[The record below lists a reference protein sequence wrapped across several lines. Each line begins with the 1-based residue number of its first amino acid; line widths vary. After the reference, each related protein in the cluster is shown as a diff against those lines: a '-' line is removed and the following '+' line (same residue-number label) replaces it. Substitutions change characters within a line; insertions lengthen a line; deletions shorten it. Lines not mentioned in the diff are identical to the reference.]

1 VTSKEPTLADKK
13 KHETKAPGGGRKR
26 KIALD
31 ESTPENNTPHTSD
44 NADAD
49 PGVEFADLSEGIVI
63 ESVAAAGDDDDGSA
77 LEARPAE
84 DADYPPRRPSS
95 KEVLSRLLEKN
106 EIILKLNKDNAQ
118 KEKQLKELNEKWL
131 RSVAEF
137 ENYRKRSRKEW
148 ELLKM
153 QSKTEVI
160 LEILSIVDDF
170 ERAFSVAEDA
180 DDDDFVQGIRLI
192 YNNLI
197 GVLVRF
203 GIKEIDAHHSSF
215 DPNFHMAVGQ
225 LETEDADSGHVAEV
239 IQKGYQ
245 LDDTVIR
252 PARVIVAK

>member
-1 VTSKEPTLADKK
+1 MAEKK
-13 KHETKAPGGGRKR
+13 KHRTKPPGGGRKR
-26 KIALD
+26 KIELE
-31 ESTPENNTPHTSD
+31 ESTPENRTLGTDPD
-44 NADAD
+44 VELPDA
-49 PGVEFADLSEGIVI
+49 SEDIVLV
-63 ESVAAAGDDDDGSA
+63 SVAAAIDDYDELA
-77 LEARPAE
+77 VREKPE
-84 DADYPPRRPSS
+84 ENADHRVRRPSS
-95 KEVLSRLLEKN
+95 KEVLTRLLEKN

-170 ERAFSVAEDA
+170 ERAFSVAEDV

-192 YNNLI
+192 YNNLL
-197 GVLVRF
+197 GVLVTF
-203 GIKEIDAHHSSF
+203 GIKEIDAHSSSF
-215 DPNFHMAVGQ
+215 DPTFHMAVGQ
-225 LETEDADSGHVAEV
+225 LETEDVETGHVAEV
-239 IQKGYQ
+239 IQKGYK

>member
-1 VTSKEPTLADKK
+1 MAEKK
-13 KHETKAPGGGRKR
+13 KHQTKHPGGGRKR
-26 KIALD
+26 KIAL
-31 ESTPENNTPHTSD
+31 EKSTPENRTLGASN
-44 NADAD
+44 DAD
-49 PGVEFADLSEGIVI
+49 SDPEVELPDASEDIVI
-63 ESVAAAGDDDDGSA
+63 ESVAAAIDDYDESA
-77 LEARPAE
+77 VQEKPE
-84 DADYPPRRPSS
+84 ENADHGVRRPSS
-95 KEVLSRLLEKN
+95 KEVLTRLLEKN

-170 ERAFSVAEDA
+170 ERAFSVAEDV
-180 DDDDFVQGIRLI
+180 DDDFVQGIRLI
-192 YNNLI
+192 YNNLL
-197 GVLVRF
+197 GVLVTF
-203 GIKEIDAHHSSF
+203 GIKEIDAHSSSF
-215 DPNFHMAVGQ
+215 DPVFHMAVGQ
-225 LETEDADSGHVAEV
+225 LETEDVETGHVAEV
-239 IQKGYQ
+239 IQKGYK